1 VPLPHLCEINHD
13 MRRPLTI
20 VDLRVTHPSANMA
33 VAKVDESDAVSG
45 ADHGAAR
52 VLLKA
57 PVTGVKRPR
66 LDSDSAGVLDPAHEP
81 RFTPSTL
88 RGAAGGPGEE
98 HGSSSGEFGGA
109 SASQICAGEVKH
121 RTRRDE
127 RDDIAAALLERP
139 ATELD
144 VRVDGLGDSQA
155 DRPSSSSS
163 GLGATG
169 SGGASTSLKSDAE
182 QTVWHVSRK
191 SSATKCGAGDRGV
204 ARGAGA
210 GDAAKGAGAGV
221 PTPVDE

>member
-1 VPLPHLCEINHD
+1 VPLPHLCEINQD
-13 MRRPLTI
+13 LRRPLTI

-52 VLLKA
+52 VLL
-57 PVTGVKRPR
+57 KRPR

-191 SSATKCGAGDRGV
+191 SSATKWGAGDRDV

-221 PTPVDE
+221 PMPVDE